1 VDQPLQQSPLAPI
14 HLAPVPIPPAS
25 VAPLEGTTA
34 NPPADAQPA
43 TDPSP
48 ATEAPPV
55 NEAPPATDAVDAAAI
70 DPATTIDS
78 ATAVAAPPTV
88 TPDSTSDA
96 TADAAALAE
105 TDVVPETD
113 AVPEADAVAD
123 THTEDSDAVPETD
136 ADAPPELDGA
146 VDGADSGFA
155 PGVSARLK
163 NYVYLLVDPR
173 TGRAFYAGRGRND
186 RCFRHVRAA
195 RAGSDPGPDA
205 VTGEVPKYPMLE
217 KIREV
222 ESGGRPVRIDILRH
236 GLSAEEALLVEAAA
250 HDALGLAGVPQ
261 LGSQRH
267 STEEV
272 SSLLAKRAKFKR
284 SHQVV
289 LLRVGARGTD
299 GSYESARHGWRIG
312 KRWIDTDSPR
322 SPQWA
327 VIVVGELV
335 TGVHRI
341 DRWEPAPIRGRSRHA
356 ASASVAR
363 STYRYS
369 FAGPADPE
377 MEERYVGKSVAAYL
391 GGGVPSPVTYVWCGP
406 HWVNSPR

>member
-1 VDQPLQQSPLAPI
+1 
-14 HLAPVPIPPAS
+14 
-25 VAPLEGTTA
+25 
-34 NPPADAQPA
+34 
-43 TDPSP
+43 
-48 ATEAPPV
+48 
-55 NEAPPATDAVDAAAI
+55 
-70 DPATTIDS
+70 
-78 ATAVAAPPTV
+78 
-88 TPDSTSDA
+88 
-96 TADAAALAE
+96 
-105 TDVVPETD
+105 
-113 AVPEADAVAD
+113 
-123 THTEDSDAVPETD
+123 
-136 ADAPPELDGA
+136 
-146 VDGADSGFA
+146 
-155 PGVSARLK
+155 
-163 NYVYLLVDPR
+163 
-173 TGRAFYAGRGRND
+173 
-186 RCFRHVRAA
+186 
-195 RAGSDPGPDA
+195 
-205 VTGEVPKYPMLE
+205 MLE

-236 GLSAEEALLVEAAA
+236 GLSADEALLVEAAA

-267 STEEV
+267 PTEEV
-272 SSLLAKRAKFKR
+272 NSLLAKRAKFKR

-322 SPQWA
+322 SPEWA
-327 VIVVGELV
+327 VIVVGQLV

-341 DRWEPAPIRGRSRHA
+341 ERWEPAPIRGRSRHA
-356 ASASVAR
+356 ASGSVAR

-377 MEERYVGKSVAAYL
+377 LEERYVGKSVAAYL

>member
-1 VDQPLQQSPLAPI
+1 
-14 HLAPVPIPPAS
+14 
-25 VAPLEGTTA
+25 VA
-34 NPPADAQPA
+34 D
-43 TDPSP
+43 DDV
-48 ATEAPPV
+48 PPV
-55 NEAPPATDAVDAAAI
+55 
-70 DPATTIDS
+70 
-78 ATAVAAPPTV
+78 
-88 TPDSTSDA
+88 
-96 TADAAALAE
+96 
-105 TDVVPETD
+105 
-113 AVPEADAVAD
+113 
-123 THTEDSDAVPETD
+123 
-136 ADAPPELDGA
+136 LDGA
-146 VDGADSGFA
+146 SDGTDSGFA
-155 PGVSARLK
+155 GLAGFAPSVSDRLK

-173 TGRAFYAGRGRND
+173 TGRAFYVGRGRND
-186 RCFRHVRAA
+186 RCFRHVRAS
-195 RAGSDPGPDA
+195 RAGSDAGPDA
-205 VTGEVPKYPMLE
+205 PAGEDPKYPMLE

-236 GLSAEEALLVEAAA
+236 GLSADEALLVEAAA

-267 STEEV
+267 PTEEV
-272 SSLLAKRAKFKR
+272 NSLLAKRAKFKR

-322 SPQWA
+322 SPEWA
-327 VIVVGELV
+327 VIVVGQLV

-341 DRWEPAPIRGRSRHA
+341 ERWEPAPIRGRSRHA
-356 ASASVAR
+356 ASGSVAR

-377 MEERYVGKSVAAYL
+377 LEERYVGKSVAAYL